1 VEHTFVAVDSST
13 RPWRTATLVAAAV
26 AALELVLIVVLLV
39 AVLGRPVADRVQE
52 AAERKV
58 LAPAPKPTPEPVP
71 MREAETVAAAP
82 KLTRHETSVLVL
94 NGNGLRGAAATAAAA
109 VHSKGYVVG
118 GVGNAERTD
127 FARSVVMYRKGF
139 KPEAERL
146 ARDLRVKVVGPLDGL
161 RAGDLMGAHVAYVV
175 GDRT

>member
-1 VEHTFVAVDSST
+1 VEHTFVAVESSA

-39 AVLGRPVADRVQE
+39 AVLGRPVADRVQQ

-58 LAPAPKPTPEPVP
+58 LAPAPKPKPEPVP
-71 MREAETVAAAP
+71 VREGETVAAP
-82 KLTRHETSVLVL
+82 KLTRRETSVLVL
-94 NGNGLRGAAATAAAA
+94 NGNGLRGAAATAAAT
-109 VHSKGYVVG
+109 VHGKGYVVG

-139 KPEAERL
+139 EPEAKRL
-146 ARDLRVKVVGPLDGL
+146 ARDLGVKVVGPLDGL
-161 RAGDLMGAHVAYVV
+161 RAGDLMGAHLAYVV
-175 GDRT
+175 GDRA

>member
-1 VEHTFVAVDSST
+1 VEHTFVAVDSS

-26 AALELVLIVVLLV
+26 AALELVLIVVLVV
-39 AVLGRPVADRVQE
+39 AVLGRPVAERVQQ

-58 LAPAPKPTPEPVP
+58 LAPAPKPKPEPEPV
-71 MREAETVAAAP
+71 REAAAVAAP
-82 KLTRHETSVLVL
+82 TLTRHETSVLVL

-109 VHSKGYVVG
+109 VHGKGYVVG

-127 FARSVVMYRKGF
+127 FTRSVVMYRKGF

-146 ARDLRVKVVGPLDGL
+146 ARDLKVKVVGPLDGL

-175 GDRT
+175 GDRS

>member
-1 VEHTFVAVDSST
+1 MEHTFVAVDSSS

-26 AALELVLIVVLLV
+26 AALELVLIVVLV
-39 AVLGRPVADRVQE
+39 IAVLGRPVAERVQQ

-58 LAPAPKPTPEPVP
+58 LAPAPKPKAEPVP
-71 MREAETVAAAP
+71 VREAEAVATP

-118 GVGNAERTD
+118 GVGNAEQTD
-127 FARSVVMYRKGF
+127 FTRSVVMYRKGF

-146 ARDLRVKVVGPLDGL
+146 ARDLGVKAVGPLEGL

-175 GDRT
+175 GDRA

>member
-1 VEHTFVAVDSST
+1 MEHTFVAVDSSS

-26 AALELVLIVVLLV
+26 AALELVLIVVLV
-39 AVLGRPVADRVQE
+39 IAVLGRPVAERVQQ

-58 LAPAPKPTPEPVP
+58 LAPAPKPKAETVPV
-71 MREAETVAAAP
+71 REAEAVAAP

-127 FARSVVMYRKGF
+127 FTRSVVMYRKGF

-146 ARDLRVKVVGPLDGL
+146 ARDLGVKAVGPLDGL

-175 GDRT
+175 GDRA

>member
-1 VEHTFVAVDSST
+1 MEHTFVAVDSSS

-26 AALELVLIVVLLV
+26 AALELVLIVVLV
-39 AVLGRPVADRVQE
+39 IAVLGRPVAERVQQ

-58 LAPAPKPTPEPVP
+58 LAPAPKPKAEPVP
-71 MREAETVAAAP
+71 VREAEAVAAP

-127 FARSVVMYRKGF
+127 FTRSVVMYRKGF

-146 ARDLRVKVVGPLDGL
+146 ARDLGVKAVGPLDGL

-175 GDRT
+175 GDRA